1 MSINQHCNYG
11 ERFMLK
17 KVVTNSVQEKGQPL
31 VDMLIH
37 LQNEKEDV
45 PEKITV
51 LYNKKLLIKLLKL
64 KITQDANFLEITGGY
79 SNETYHYS
87 PDKLVLR
94 FSKLNNLYHCN
105 QAAEVRN
112 ILQASLFDLTPLIV
126 AANYAKHHILV
137 THFILNYQVY
147 PLDAFQCPPQ
157 LIALANLVKRLH
169 YSQSYFEENS
179 GSAIS
184 LVDKL
189 SRNFQHVKAALSK
202 EDYAILERLEVL
214 RKVLD
219 KFKIFKRASHGD
231 LHHYNL
237 IKVAGGMQ
245 LIDWELSSIA
255 DPAYDIARLFSVD
268 NFNAEQKSFFIN
280 TYQNAFDIFLSKQKI
295 EHLKQRIQLF
305 EPLNHFSIVV
315 WCKYNSQFCNSE
327 ERKILNETITHY
339 TKKTLTALHDI
350 NLPLIEAQQDTG
362 KPLEGH
368 HEFTYPSGYFSFF
381 RLTHENDP
389 HITSVY
395 KPEKKHK

>member
-1 MSINQHCNYG
+1 
-11 ERFMLK
+11 MLK
-17 KVVTNSVQEKGQPL
+17 KVVTKFVPEKDQPL
-31 VDMLIH
+31 VDVLIH

-45 PEKITV
+45 PEKITE
-51 LYNKKLLIKLLKL
+51 LYNKKLVIKLLNL
-64 KITQDANFLEITGGY
+64 KINQASQFSEITGGF

-94 FSKLNNLYHCN
+94 FSRLNNPYHCN
-105 QAAEVRN
+105 QSAEVRN
-112 ILQASLFDLTPLIV
+112 ILQANLFDLTSLIV
-126 AANYAKHHILV
+126 AANYAKHHVLV
-137 THFILNYQVY
+137 THFISNYQVY
-147 PLDAFQCPPQ
+147 PLDAFQCPSK

-169 YSQSYFEENS
+169 YSRSYFEENS

-184 LVDKL
+184 LIDKL
-189 SRNFQHVKAALSK
+189 SPSFQHVKAALSK
-202 EDYAILERLEVL
+202 EDYVILERLDVL

-237 IKVAGGMQ
+237 IKVAGVMQ

-280 TYQNAFDIFLSKQKI
+280 SYQNAFDIFLPKQKI

-315 WCKYNSQFCNSE
+315 WCKHTSQFCNSE
-327 ERKILNETITHY
+327 KRKILNATIAHY
-339 TKKTLTALHDI
+339 TKKTLTALHEI
-350 NLPLIEAQQDTG
+350 NLPLIETHQATV
-362 KPLEGH
+362 KPLERQ
-368 HEFTYPSGYFSFF
+368 HERTYPISYFSFF
-381 RLTHENDP
+381 RLRHGNE
-389 HITSVY
+389 HHVTSAY
-395 KPEKKHK
+395 KPAKKA